1 MVTRKLMRV
10 VMFTLCLSAMS
21 GLMFN
26 FVLPD
31 MREEFSLSTAQVSWV
46 TSSYSLLYGIG
57 TVLYGKLTERYQ
69 LKNLLTFGLLL
80 FAAGSLVG
88 LVSQAFWMVLAARCL
103 QAIGAAA
110 IPAAAT
116 LIPIRYFPPERRGAA
131 MATAFIGLSIGS
143 ALGPVVSS
151 LVAGFAHWRWLFSIP
166 LLILITL
173 PFYRKYLKE
182 EEPRAPGSFD
192 LLGGSLLAVAITGLL
207 LGITNGIWWLP
218 LAGLLVAVLF
228 IVRIHRTSAPFVSPV
243 LFRNQGYSIR
253 LVIMFLFSG
262 TAFALHF
269 LSPLLLAEVHALPP
283 GWIGFV
289 MVPAAAASALL
300 GKTGGK
306 LADAKGNTYLFIT
319 AMIMLIACFVLLS
332 TFSAISAAAV
342 AFFLILGNVGQ
353 TFGMIALSNSV
364 SLSLVKEQ
372 AGIGMGLMQMLNFIS
387 AGIASGVYGTM
398 LDIRS
403 EVSWNPLYVYTKGQ
417 VYSNIYLVLAGLLL
431 AMLMFYSLR
440 FGKTEHGHIRSAGS

>member
-1 MVTRKLMRV
+1 METRKLMRV
-10 VMFTLCLSAMS
+10 LMFTLCLSAMS

-69 LKNLLTFGLLL
+69 LKNLLSFGLLL

-173 PFYRKYLKE
+173 PFYRKYLKDE
-182 EEPRAPGSFD
+182 DPQVPGSFD
-192 LLGGSLLAVAITGLL
+192 LLGGGLLAVAITCLL

-228 IVRIHRTSAPFVSPV
+228 IVRIHRASVPFVSPV
-243 LFRNQGYSIR
+243 LFRNQEYSVR

-262 TAFALHF
+262 AAFALHF
-269 LSPLLLAEVHALPP
+269 LSPLLLAEIHALPP

-306 LADAKGNTYLFIT
+306 LADAKGNTYLFLT
-319 AMIMLIACFVLLS
+319 AMIMLVACFVLLS
-332 TFSAISAAAV
+332 TFSAISAVAV
-342 AFFLILGNVGQ
+342 ALFLILGNVGQ

-364 SLSLVKEQ
+364 SLSLAKEQ

-403 EVSWNPLYVYTKGQ
+403 GVSWNPLYAYAEGQ
-417 VYSNIYLVLAGLLL
+417 VYSNIYFVLAGLLL

-440 FGKTEHGHIRSAGS
+440 FGKTEHGHIRAAGS

>member
-1 MVTRKLMRV
+1 METRKLMRV
-10 VMFTLCLSAMS
+10 LMFTLCLSAMS

-69 LKNLLTFGLLL
+69 LKNLLSFGLLL

-173 PFYRKYLKE
+173 PF
-182 EEPRAPGSFD
+182 
-192 LLGGSLLAVAITGLL
+192 TG
-207 LGITNGIWWLP
+207 
-218 LAGLLVAVLF
+218 
-228 IVRIHRTSAPFVSPV
+228 
-243 LFRNQGYSIR
+243 
-253 LVIMFLFSG
+253 
-262 TAFALHF
+262 
-269 LSPLLLAEVHALPP
+269 
-283 GWIGFV
+283 
-289 MVPAAAASALL
+289 
-300 GKTGGK
+300 
-306 LADAKGNTYLFIT
+306 
-319 AMIMLIACFVLLS
+319 
-332 TFSAISAAAV
+332 
-342 AFFLILGNVGQ
+342 
-353 TFGMIALSNSV
+353 
-364 SLSLVKEQ
+364 
-372 AGIGMGLMQMLNFIS
+372 
-387 AGIASGVYGTM
+387 
-398 LDIRS
+398 
-403 EVSWNPLYVYTKGQ
+403 
-417 VYSNIYLVLAGLLL
+417 NI
-431 AMLMFYSLR
+431 
-440 FGKTEHGHIRSAGS
+440 

>member
-1 MVTRKLMRV
+1 METRKLMRV
-10 VMFTLCLSAMS
+10 LMFTLCLSAMS

-57 TVLYGKLTERYQ
+57 TVLYGKLTERYR
-69 LKNLLTFGLLL
+69 LKNLLSFGLLL

-103 QAIGAAA
+103 QAVGAAA

-116 LIPIRYFPPERRGAA
+116 LIPIRYFAPERRGAA
-131 MATAFIGLSIGS
+131 MATAFVGLSIGS

-166 LLILITL
+166 LLILVTL
-173 PFYRKYLKE
+173 PFYRKYLKNE
-182 EEPRAPGSFD
+182 DPQVSGSFD
-192 LLGGSLLAVAITGLL
+192 LLGGGLLAVAITCLL

-218 LAGLLVAVLF
+218 LAGLLVAMLF
-228 IVRIHRTSAPFVSPV
+228 IIRIHRTSAPFVSPV
-243 LFRNQGYSIR
+243 LFRNQEYSIR

-269 LSPLLLAEVHALPP
+269 LSPLLLADVHALPP

-306 LADAKGNTYLFIT
+306 LADAKGNTYLFLT

-332 TFSAISAAAV
+332 TFSAISAVAV
-342 AFFLILGNVGQ
+342 ALLLIIGNVGQ

-364 SLSLVKEQ
+364 SLSLAKEQ
-372 AGIGMGLMQMLNFIS
+372 AGIGMGLMQMLNFIA

-403 EVSWNPLYVYTKGQ
+403 GGSWNPLYAYAEGQ
-417 VYSNIYLVLAGLLL
+417 IYSNIYLVLAGLLI

-440 FGKTEHGHIRSAGS
+440 FGRKEPGHISAAGS